1 MHSLCIIHVSR
12 IAIVSGAGAKTI
24 KSQLVYADAS
34 GVHKGPLSERL
45 REVANA
51 VTQARLA
58 IIVSNCV

>member
-1 MHSLCIIHVSR
+1 MSR

-24 KSQLVYADAS
+24 KSQLVYADAI
-34 GVHKGPLSERL
+34 GIHKGTLPERL

-51 VTQARLA
+51 VIQARLA